1 VLWAAPVASRL
12 ILSVVEK
19 RDNVKVTLYLPC
31 LSVAAPL
38 AAAQLLVV
46 QPRSP
51 YVRSANIITTAL
63 HFTLVGHKNS

>member
-1 VLWAAPVASRL
+1 MLWAAPVASRL

-31 LSVAAPL
+31 LSVAAPP
-38 AAAQLLVV
+38 ARR
-46 QPRSP
+46 RSTSCCATKISL
-51 YVRSANIITTAL
+51 RSANIITTAL